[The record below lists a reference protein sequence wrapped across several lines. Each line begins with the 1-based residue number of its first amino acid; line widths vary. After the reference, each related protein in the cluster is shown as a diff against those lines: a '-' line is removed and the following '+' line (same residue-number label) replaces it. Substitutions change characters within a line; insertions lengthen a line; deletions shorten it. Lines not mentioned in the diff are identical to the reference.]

1 MAGEEHRIQD
11 FIFVRELAEV
21 YLLLDNVSASSDKS
35 LNAPLAQPN
44 PAAGAG
50 VAGAAGVYVGPLP
63 DALARMLPPGGSRTM
78 AAWIWAICNVGW
90 PPTGDPM
97 DQAAQATTLIM
108 AKDYLNS
115 LAAPAT
121 GATIAF
127 TLLVAD
133 EDSGSPWTEALR
145 WVRERLG
152 GGDDPPRSP
161 EQPAD
166 FGGGTPSGGGGAGG
180 APPPRKPTWSDIAP
194 SRTSL
199 ARLAYP
205 GLIRRA
211 RWFAWS
217 VRALLAFLA
226 VILTITCM
234 LSWNV
239 AIGNGL
245 QGRLDALAKQRV
257 DLDKQIADAD
267 TVADKPAAKP
277 SGPPPRI
284 TVEAAGG
291 GVSGDRPQAQPFVRY
306 CERVT
311 RAQPGGPA
319 PQAHDVFENA
329 AQQRICDK
337 DTAWRRDYAEAS
349 RNMAEWLR
357 GWQAIW
363 PLSDVPRLTSPL
375 PVDLN
380 LQWAAVYLAV
390 LGGGVLPIFYGFLG
404 AGAAVTRW
412 LSTRMKESR
421 LSPRDYTL
429 ALIQLALGA
438 VIGACIGLFATPPG
452 AQPGTGLLSAVPL
465 TASALCFIAGFG
477 VEQVFLALQGLMNR
491 VFGSGEAAKTK

>member
-1 MAGEEHRIQD
+1 MADDENRIQD

-21 YLLLDNVSASSDKS
+21 YLLLDNVSASADKS
-35 LNAPLAQPN
+35 LNV
-44 PAAGAG
+44 PAAGAVPPPG
-50 VAGAAGVYVGPLP
+50 AAGAAAGVDRVGPLP
-63 DALARMLPPGGSRTM
+63 ESLAQMLPPGGSRTM

-90 PPTGDPM
+90 PPTGDQM
-97 DQAAQATTLIM
+97 EQAAQATTLIM

-133 EDSGSPWTEALR
+133 EDDGSGWSEAVR
-145 WVRERLG
+145 WVRERFGRADETPRPAQAMSDAG
-152 GGDDPPRSP
+152 GGPPG
-161 EQPAD
+161 AGAA
-166 FGGGTPSGGGGAGG
+166 GGG
-180 APPPRKPTWSDIAP
+180 PPPRRRTWSEIAP

-217 VRALLAFLA
+217 VRALLVFLA
-226 VILTITCM
+226 LILTITCM

-239 AIGNGL
+239 AIGNGI
-245 QGRLDALAKQRV
+245 QTRLDTLERQRV
-257 DLDKQIADAD
+257 DLDKLIADAD
-267 TVADKPAAKP
+267 TVSDKPA
-277 SGPPPRI
+277 SGAAIPPP
-284 TVEAAGG
+284 VAVVGASGG
-291 GVSGDRPQAQPFVRY
+291 GAVGDRRPAQPFVRY

-311 RAQPGGPA
+311 WVQLPGPP
-319 PQAHDVFENA
+319 PQVREVFESA

-337 DTAWRRDYAEAS
+337 DAVFRRDYAEAS
-349 RNMAEWLR
+349 RDMAEWLH
-357 GWQAIW
+357 GWQVFW
-363 PLSDVPRLTSPL
+363 PLTDVPRLTDPA
-375 PVDLN
+375 PADLN
-380 LQWAAVYLAV
+380 LQWAAVYLSV

-438 VIGACIGLFATPPG
+438 VIGACIGLFATPQG
-452 AQPGTGLLSAVPL
+452 AQPGSGLLSGVPL

-477 VEQVFLALQGLMNR
+477 VEQVFVALQGLMIR
-491 VFGSGEAAKTK
+491 VFGSGEAAKAR

>member
-1 MAGEEHRIQD
+1 MANDEHRIQD

-21 YLLLDNVSASSDKS
+21 YLLLDNVSASADKS
-35 LNAPLAQPN
+35 LNAPAAAPPAPPAASSPFEGAGPFPQALAQ
-44 PAAGAG
+44 
-50 VAGAAGVYVGPLP
+50 
-63 DALARMLPPGGSRTM
+63 MLPPGGSRTM

-90 PPTGDPM
+90 PPTGDTM

-108 AKDYLNS
+108 AKDYLNG

-133 EDSGSPWTEALR
+133 EDDGSVWTEAMR
-145 WVRERLG
+145 WVRERFAG
-152 GGDDPPRSP
+152 PRAAPRVEAADEPPGDGPGS
-161 EQPAD
+161 
-166 FGGGTPSGGGGAGG
+166 
-180 APPPRKPTWSDIAP
+180 RKATWSEIAP

-226 VILTITCM
+226 IILATTCM

-245 QGRLDALAKQRV
+245 QGRLDTLAKQRAE
-257 DLDKQIADAD
+257 LDKLIADAD
-267 TVADKPAAKP
+267 TVSDKPTTTASA
-277 SGPPPRI
+277 PPPV
-284 TVEAAGG
+284 TVLDGAGAP
-291 GVSGDRPQAQPFVRY
+291 VADRRAAQPFVRY

-311 RAQPGGPA
+311 KAPTPRSPG
-319 PQAHDVFENA
+319 QVHDVFESA
-329 AQQRICDK
+329 VQQRICDK
-337 DTAWRRDYAEAS
+337 DAAYQRDNVEAT
-349 RNMAEWLR
+349 RNMAEWLH
-357 GWQAIW
+357 GWQSFW
-363 PLSDVPRLTSPL
+363 PLADVPRLTNPA
-375 PVDLN
+375 PGDLN
-380 LQWAAVYLAV
+380 LQWAGVYLAV

-429 ALIQLALGA
+429 SLIQLALGA

-452 AQPGTGLLSAVPL
+452 GQPGTGLLAGVPL

-477 VEQVFLALQGLMNR
+477 VEQVFQALQGLMNR
-491 VFGSGEAAKTK
+491 VFGAGEPAKTK